1 MPDGRWADWQVRQIA
16 ENMAEKRPKRDWFEG
31 DGHGEDY
38 FTSLKSWSHITARQL
53 YSMELEERQLI
64 IFIHHLGI
72 EHVGVETFDPQDK
85 GRYSRQSDFVPS
97 ESDAYQDQVEQF
109 QTLNTAP
116 LDIQPKT
123 E

>member
-1 MPDGRWADWQVRQIA
+1 MAEGRWGDWQVRLIA
-16 ENMAEKRPKRDWFEG
+16 ENLAEKCPKRAWFE
-31 DGHGEDY
+31 DNNDNEDY

-85 GRYSRQSDFVPS
+85 GRYAQQSDYTPS
-97 ESDAYQDQVEQF
+97 EADAY
-109 QTLNTAP
+109 NSAP

-123 E
+123 K